1 MADYDL
7 AIVGGGING
16 CGIAR
21 DAAGRGLS
29 VLLVEQGDL
38 AGATS
43 SASTK
48 LIHGGLR
55 YLEHYEFSLVRKS
68 LAERERLLKLAP
80 HLVRPMRFVF
90 PFVRGDRPAWM
101 LRIGFW
107 LYDHLAGKTSLP
119 PTRVLDLADD
129 PAGVPL
135 KPGFHLGFEF
145 SDCATD
151 DARLVVT
158 NAIGARE
165 KGAVIRPHTRLTA
178 ARREYDHWQ
187 LVLQAAG
194 RRETVTARALVN
206 AAGPWAA
213 RISETVLRRP
223 ATHKV
228 RLVKGSHIVVPR
240 LHAHERAYFLQ
251 NDDGRLVFAI
261 PYQEQFTLI
270 GTTEVDVVGDPGQIS
285 ASADEI
291 LYLCRAAGSF
301 FRAPVEPSQI
311 VWNYAGV
318 RPLVDDGSG
327 NAADVTRDFVIAS
340 EGHSNEPPLISIYGG
355 KLTTYRRLAEA
366 VLAKL
371 AKRFT
376 MSPGWTGEAPLPGG
390 DLGEESIDGLI
401 AEITSR
407 HPYIDIAHARRLA
420 FSYGT
425 RVWKIIADTK
435 SLNDLGPCIVSNL
448 YRAELDY
455 LCNEEWARSADDVLW
470 RRSKLGLVAAPAE
483 VDALREA
490 LGDTSPV
497 QMAAG

>member
-55 YLEHYEFSLVRKS
+55 YLEHYEFGLVRKS

-90 PFVRGDRPAWM
+90 PFVRGGRPAWM

-107 LYDHLAGKTSLP
+107 FYDHLGGRTSLP

-135 KPGFHLGFEF
+135 KSGFHLGFEF

-151 DARLVVT
+151 DARLVVA
-158 NAIGARE
+158 NAVGARE
-165 KGAVIRPHTRLTA
+165 KGAAIRLHTRLVA
-178 ARREYDHWQ
+178 AYLDDDHWQ
-187 LVLQAAG
+187 LVLQEAG

-206 AAGPWAA
+206 ATGPWAA
-213 RISETVLRRP
+213 RIHSTILRRP
-223 ATHKV
+223 ASHKV

-240 LHAHERAYFLQ
+240 LHAHDRAYFLQ

-270 GTTEVDVVGDPGQIS
+270 GTTEVDVDGDPGQVS

-291 LYLCRAAGSF
+291 LYLCRAAAGF
-301 FRAPVEPSQI
+301 FRAPVEPSNI

-318 RPLVDDGSG
+318 RPLADDGHGDAS
-327 NAADVTRDFVIAS
+327 DVTRDFIIATES
-340 EGHSNEPPLISIYGG
+340 RYGEPPLISIYGG

-371 AKRFT
+371 RKRFV
-376 MSPGWTGEAPLPGG
+376 MGEDWTANEPLPGG
-390 DLGEESIDGLI
+390 DLGQETIDGLI
-401 AEITSR
+401 AEITAR
-407 HPYIDIAHARRLA
+407 HPYIAPAHARRLA

-425 RVWKIIADTK
+425 RVWRIVADTN
-435 SLNDLGPCIVSNL
+435 SLDDLGQRIVGNL
-448 YRAELDY
+448 YRTELDY
-455 LCNEEWARSADDVLW
+455 LCREEWARTADDVLW
-470 RRSKLGLVAAPAE
+470 RRSKLGLVASPSE
-483 VDALREA
+483 VAALKAA
-490 LGDTSPV
+490 LGNKFAPEK
-497 QMAAG
+497 AAG